1 MFSHVTSTRD
11 RLALACVSRVWRK
24 VAASKGAWGTCD
36 VMIDGALGKKIKSA
50 RLERMFRYS
59 GDVKHLEMC
68 DAPRSFHGECLLKH
82 SNQSL
87 AKKLIWTNVPRK
99 MVSTSARFASVCHEE
114 CESVVNMTT
123 CVCCEET
130 TACDKCV
137 SSGELKRCLG
147 SKDIP
152 GCLEPYCED
161 CWMDNDCFLTCSE
174 CECGWCQHFTTTK
187 GVDMHTCARFSKMS
201 CHACIKSGRNSTAS
215 LFIRDCTNYIEC
227 EICGEE
233 W

>member
-1 MFSHVTSTRD
+1 MDFAMAPLCNAVAAAFAATNTTTATFDVDERVAALGFSHVTSTRD

-87 AKKLIWTNVPRK
+87 AKKLI
-99 MVSTSARFASVCHEE
+99 
-114 CESVVNMTT
+114 
-123 CVCCEET
+123 
-130 TACDKCV
+130 
-137 SSGELKRCLG
+137 
-147 SKDIP
+147 
-152 GCLEPYCED
+152 
-161 CWMDNDCFLTCSE
+161 
-174 CECGWCQHFTTTK
+174 
-187 GVDMHTCARFSKMS
+187 
-201 CHACIKSGRNSTAS
+201 
-215 LFIRDCTNYIEC
+215 
-227 EICGEE
+227 
-233 W
+233 